1 MSKNDDPKN
10 EIHVNITGNT
20 SGQIA
25 VGRGIKQVQS
35 SGRPAST
42 ATDEEL
48 ALLRKMFEELKTD
61 VREKAPAE
69 LRDGALE
76 RAQELEE
83 AVMSDEPDLSTM
95 DYVKKWFVKYLPGL
109 AGTVTGLVIHPIVG
123 KLVGAAGDKL
133 AAEFREKFLA
143 E

>member
-1 MSKNDDPKN
+1 M
-10 EIHVNITGNT
+10 
-20 SGQIA
+20 
-25 VGRGIKQVQS
+25 
-35 SGRPAST
+35 
-42 ATDEEL
+42 
-48 ALLRKMFEELKTD
+48 
-61 VREKAPAE
+61 REKAPAE

-95 DYVKKWFVKYLPGL
+95 DYVKKWFVKHLPGL

-133 AAEFREKFLA
+133 VAEFREKFL
-143 E
+143 EE